1 MTEQQA
7 DKIIKELE
15 SLNWKVWEIY
25 NIAKGTPTNNVPPI
39 NAPGGQPTVA
49 AKNLYDQFV
58 KNKK

>member
-7 DKIIKELE
+7 EKIIKELE

-25 NIAKGTPTNNVPPI
+25 NIAKGTPTNNTPPGSV
-39 NAPGGQPTVA
+39 AVGQATPAT
-49 AKNLYDQFV
+49 KSLYDQFV

>member
-25 NIAKGTPTNNVPPI
+25 NMAKGTPTNNKPPV
-39 NAPGGQPTVA
+39 NVSGGEPTKA
-49 AKNLYDQFV
+49 AKSIYEQMVGV
-58 KNKK
+58 KK